1 MAELVDALAELLD
14 PDVHPLRQLRQLR
27 GLSLRELGAHAG
39 ISKSEL
45 DRFERGEKRPD
56 PATQTRLAAALR
68 VPLEAAFPPQVDVVR
83 PAAEP
88 PQRRER
94 TPEDERVHAA
104 ARTVAENW
112 VRRTGRRMFASGVT
126 ASADSLRDELA
137 GKGWQVEGQAL
148 ASLLDAVDWQ
158 ELLALA
164 LELGSGEKT
173 LPYLQQ
179 VANAR
184 RDLSALIARVAK
196 NPAKRLAELERGRV
210 LSIATRHNL
219 EPDDTK
225 ELLELAEQER
235 RYVESTSRRYD
246 RHGNQIG

>member
-45 DRFERGEKRPD
+45 DRFERGEKLPD

-94 TPEDERVHAA
+94 TPEEERVHAA

-112 VRRTGRRMFASGVT
+112 VRRTGRRLFASVT

-137 GKGWQVEGQAL
+137 GKGWQVEGHAL

-179 VANAR
+179 VADAR
-184 RDLSALIARVAK
+184 RDLALIARVAK
-196 NPAKRLAELERGRV
+196 DPAKRLAELERGRV
-210 LSIATRHNL
+210 LSIATRHKL
-219 EPDDTK
+219 EPDDTT
-225 ELLELAEQER
+225 ELLKLAEQER
-235 RYVESTSRRYD
+235 RYIESTSRRYD
-246 RHGNQIG
+246 RNGNQID